1 MKTTEKLKEIR
12 GLSVQELRTSIEST
26 EQELMNLRFRHAA
39 GQLEQTS
46 QLKTLRRNVARA
58 RTVLSEK
65 VGAVREANDSRK

>member
-26 EQELMNLRFRHAA
+26 EQELLNLRFRHAA

>member
-12 GLSVQELRTSIEST
+12 GLSVQELRPSIEST

-46 QLKTLRRNVARA
+46 QLKTLRRKVARA

>member
-26 EQELMNLRFRHAA
+26 EHELMNLRCRHAA